1 MLRCD
6 CSAPFRVVSTPEQF
20 LFPIKVTNVIKNSA
34 LKLKLDGAVV
44 ADVIIMY
51 GSNFPSTLQ
60 NNEISVV

>member
-1 MLRCD
+1 M
-6 CSAPFRVVSTPEQF
+6 
-20 LFPIKVTNVIKNSA
+20 FPIKVTNVIKNSA